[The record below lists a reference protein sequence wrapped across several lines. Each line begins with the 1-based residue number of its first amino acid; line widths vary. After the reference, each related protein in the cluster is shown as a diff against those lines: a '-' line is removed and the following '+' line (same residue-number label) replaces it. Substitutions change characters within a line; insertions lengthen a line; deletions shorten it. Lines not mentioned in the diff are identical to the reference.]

1 MGCPRAQPCGSV
13 QGGPDSRDPKDPP
26 GIHLCV
32 RAPGDTQRQQGLGCC
47 SQPGRPGC
55 TLSPL
60 KGSGTSPQAPGQQ
73 TPGGTCGGAAS
84 IPSSSPLR
92 DAVAPTR
99 TERGSRAAPTPVV
112 PLLADPGGGMA
123 AGSPRAPPRR
133 WRGQPAQVALRHGR
147 LGPAACG
154 VPGKGCVPATLQGRE
169 QSRGSLMAHG
179 VRSRGGAHNAVPCAV
194 PSASALTPEPC
205 KVINQGHGQVTGSW
219 WVKCEGGH
227 RISSLGP
234 KEMSWP
240 TASGGFGSV

>member
-1 MGCPRAQPCGSV
+1 M
-13 QGGPDSRDPKDPP
+13 
-26 GIHLCV
+26 
-32 RAPGDTQRQQGLGCC
+32 
-47 SQPGRPGC
+47 
-55 TLSPL
+55 SPL

-73 TPGGTCGGAAS
+73 TPGGTCGGAAP

-99 TERGSRAAPTPVV
+99 TERGSRAAPAPVV

-123 AGSPRAPPRR
+123 AGSPRPPPRR

-154 VPGKGCVPATLQGRE
+154 VPGKGCVPATLRGRE
-169 QSRGSLMAHG
+169 QSRGPLMAHG

-194 PSASALTPEPC
+194 PSASALTPELC
-205 KVINQGHGQVTGSW
+205 KIINQGHGRVTGSW

-240 TASGGFGSV
+240 TASRGFGRV